1 MMVLATMKV
10 LEFRGNCIAFE
21 NQDLQAVFAAGL
33 WPFFFAEVLSQ
44 CSHPRARDFT
54 GCQLVLRSLLFETSC
69 YCCCHF

>member
-33 WPFFFAEVLSQ
+33 WPFFL
-44 CSHPRARDFT
+44 
-54 GCQLVLRSLLFETSC
+54 LRC
-69 YCCCHF
+69 YHSAAIHALEISPDASRVRKLMR